1 VNLFRH
7 RWTEGEW
14 PAVTLANIALLG
26 AFAGYAGGGG
36 LVNSTYSNFV
46 RDQGWGMGRLVGA
59 IPSAVGGKKVTLSHT
74 GKVFPADAANL
85 ARWRGWW
92 RRVLVD
98 QVWIWAPGCF
108 MGMALPALL
117 SLEFAPHSSL
127 HDAPQGLEWAQAV
140 ISADGLRRAPGF
152 PAGAAQALWVAA
164 LLAGAMVMLPSQM
177 SIVDD
182 FSRRWTDAAWTANRR
197 VRETMAPGR
206 VKVVY
211 YTILSSYVAWSF
223 ACAYLFSTYGTPKA
237 MTIIIANLL
246 LWLNHR
252 LLPRPLRPRWY
263 HSAGVVACGI
273 FYLALAALVFLR
285 GLFGA

>member
-1 VNLFRH
+1 MDS
-7 RWTEGEW
+7 G
-14 PAVTLANIALLG
+14 LG
-26 AFAGYAGGGG
+26 P
-36 LVNSTYSNFV
+36 LPS
-46 RDQGWGMGRLVGA
+46 RLG
-59 IPSAVGGKKVTLSHT
+59 SMDFTLSEEHRSIQAT
-74 GKVFPADAANL
+74 IRDFGEREIRPHAPAWDREERFPHETVRQL
-85 ARWRGWW
+85 GQ
-92 RRVLVD
+92 L
-98 QVWIWAPGCF
+98 GF

-127 HDAPQGLEWAQAV
+127 YGAPQGLEWAQAV

-152 PAGAAQALWVAA
+152 SAGAAQTLWVAA

-223 ACAYLFSTYGTPKA
+223 ACAYLFSTYGTPKG
-237 MTIIIANLL
+237 MTIIIANLNNVAIGATSFLL

-252 LLPRPLRPRWY
+252 LLPPPLRPRWY
-263 HSAGVVACGI
+263 HSAGVVVCGV
-273 FYLALAALVFLR
+273 FYLALAALVFLEKWPALR